1 MYNQLSAYLENAK
14 LLSGSQYGFRPKHS
28 TEYAATEVVDRIIA
42 HMNINNI
49 PINIYLDLSKAFDTI
64 DHSVLIDKLQ
74 FYGING
80 INLKL
85 FNSYL
90 ENREQYIQID
100 ETKSTTLPV
109 ITGVPQGS
117 ILGPLL
123 FILYINDF
131 PRASN
136 IFNFIMYADDTTLS
150 SNAFTGGHLNFDLCN
165 SINGEL
171 LKVNEW
177 LKINKLSL
185 NAAKSK
191 YMMFQKTNKYIEA
204 LDLKID
210 NLHIERVYEFN
221 LLGLIL
227 DSQLNWS
234 KHTVRVSSLCS
245 MQIGVLNKLKY
256 VLPLHIRYT
265 LYNSF
270 VLPYL
275 SYCVMIRGFQT
286 HRLLTLQKRAIRTIT
301 LSKYNSHSN
310 PLFKRLHTLKIDDL
324 LIIQQLQFYFN
335 YLHKDLPNYFQ
346 SWNLI
351 PNSDIH
357 THDARIKHEISTY
370 RTRHEYAK
378 KCLRYNLPLMLNT
391 TPDTIT
397 NKLYTHSLQGLVNY
411 AKQYILLNYQDECT
425 LVNCYICEQT

>member
-1 MYNQLSAYLENAK
+1 
-14 LLSGSQYGFRPKHS
+14 
-28 TEYAATEVVDRIIA
+28 
-42 HMNINNI
+42 
-49 PINIYLDLSKAFDTI
+49 
-64 DHSVLIDKLQ
+64 
-74 FYGING
+74 
-80 INLKL
+80 
-85 FNSYL
+85 
-90 ENREQYIQID
+90 
-100 ETKSTTLPV
+100 
-109 ITGVPQGS
+109 
-117 ILGPLL
+117 
-123 FILYINDF
+123 
-131 PRASN
+131 
-136 IFNFIMYADDTTLS
+136 
-150 SNAFTGGHLNFDLCN
+150 
-165 SINGEL
+165 
-171 LKVNEW
+171 
-177 LKINKLSL
+177 
-185 NAAKSK
+185 
-191 YMMFQKTNKYIEA
+191 MMFQKTNKYIRA

-256 VLPLHIRYT
+256 VLPLNIRYT

-275 SYCVMIRGFQT
+275 SYCVMIWGFQT